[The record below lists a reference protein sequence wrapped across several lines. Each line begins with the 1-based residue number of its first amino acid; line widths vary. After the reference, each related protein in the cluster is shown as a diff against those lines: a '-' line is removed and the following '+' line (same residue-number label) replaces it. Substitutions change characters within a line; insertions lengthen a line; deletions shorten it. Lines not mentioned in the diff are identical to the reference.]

1 MMIKTFFSSKI
12 FLLISSGI
20 IIFLLTKYDSTLNV
34 FLVSIYY
41 LSTCILYVLIT
52 YTEKEEVH
60 FSKKSNALAVVLYS
74 IFGFLLSTD
83 LMNKDSYLLIYP
95 LESLIVLCASLI
107 SISSLLVYLKF
118 ISQTSKKVYLLIF
131 FVFLIYRYTDHSLV
145 YIFYSSDNIIR
156 PLYTAIGLFILSLG
170 IYYVISLK
178 IGSTSILKKFYIG
191 IVFIYL
197 LLNLLLLSLFIFD
210 IPNNIETS
218 LPLSIGILILN
229 LLVNFYSIKILIK
242 KNGDSY
248 HLKNTLHPRE

>member
-12 FLLISSGI
+12 FLLISIGI
-20 IIFLLTKYDSTLNV
+20 IIFLLIKYDSSLNV

-41 LSTCILYVLIT
+41 LSTCILYALIT

-60 FSKKSNALAVVLYS
+60 FFKKLNALVVVLYS

-170 IYYVISLK
+170 IYYYVISLR
-178 IGSTSILKKFYIG
+178 IGSTSILKKIYIG

-197 LLNLLLLSLFIFD
+197 LINLLLLSLFIFD

-229 LLVNFYSIKILIK
+229 LLVNFYSIKILTQR
-242 KNGDSY
+242 NGDSC
-248 HLKNTLHPRE
+248 HLKKT